1 MSSSLKRSSSPSLA
15 TPPSAKKARVS
26 TLTAAELLDM
36 DEVDLATLSPAELV
50 HAVTQLKETLSETMA
65 ALDKEKKKKAP
76 LATASGNAQA
86 QQPEWTDEQVKAK
99 AKQVADLAL
108 KGIKPTCKKGTTK
121 WSYTGVVPR
130 HDVFY
135 TLFGFGEPKTKSKMW
150 KQKKLEMDDF
160 EKAIGCIS
168 VSIRYGSLSVTGKTV
183 MLHWDAENSQFT
195 LKGTYGLPY

>member
-26 TLTAAELLDM
+26 SLTVDELLDM
-36 DEVDLATLSPAELV
+36 DEVDLVTLSPAEL
-50 HAVTQLKETLSETMA
+50 
-65 ALDKEKKKKAP
+65 EKKKKAP
-76 LATASGNAQA
+76 LAAASGNAQA

-108 KGIKPTCKKGTTK
+108 KGIKSSMKWQPTCKKGTTK

-135 TLFGFGEPKTKSKMW
+135 TLFGFEEPKTKSKMW
-150 KQKKLEMDDF
+150 KQKKLEMRDF

-168 VSIRYGSLSVTGKTV
+168 VSIRYGSLSVTGQTV